1 LQANT
6 RRARENSDW
15 SSEDAKSELDADR
28 RFLEFMIA
36 LENSQQLIYLTETL
50 TLGMVERYDEL
61 LSK

>member
-1 LQANT
+1 MQANT